1 MPAISNH
8 RQQALERLLEQ
19 YKDRPKLKGLLS
31 GLVNPLQE
39 IEEQLTRLE
48 SERWLD
54 EAEGI
59 QLDQMGKIVGELRN
73 NRGDEEYRL
82 AIYTRIFLNRGGGTP
97 EDIIAAL
104 NLVYDLERI
113 EYSEL
118 YPASFQV
125 YVQGY
130 DGLKGIKT
138 LVESIRPAGVGNS
151 VITHSDCNNPFMLS
165 ECSKKPYDLIVSD
178 DEGKSEFVAQ
188 DRDSHFTNLNICSDE
203 IVSFE
208 DGQGLGEIIIREN
221 YLKLGNGERYMVSE
235 NIPLVLIADSQDYM
249 LQGGGGLTEVIEHD

>member
-1 MPAISNH
+1 MPVISNH

-19 YKDRPKLKGLLS
+19 YKDRPKLKGLMS

-39 IEEQLTRLE
+39 IEEELTKLE

-54 EAEGI
+54 EAEGL
-59 QLDQMGKIVGELRN
+59 QLDHLGKIVGELRN
-73 NRGDEEYRL
+73 NRGDEEYRM

-104 NLVYDLERI
+104 DLVYRPERI

-130 DGLKGIKT
+130 DRLKGIKT
-138 LVESIRPAGVGNS
+138 LVESIKPAGVGN
-151 VITHSDCNNPFMLS
+151 VIITQLQENEPFV
-165 ECSKKPYDLIVSD
+165 CSGITVEKAV
-178 DEGKSEFVAQ
+178 
-188 DRDSHFTNLNICSDE
+188 LNISDE
-203 IVSFE
+203 TNGSLNLHE
-208 DGQGLGEIIIREN
+208 EGGQDHTLEIAADTILQPDNGLGFAGIIINECN
-221 YLKLGNGERYMVSE
+221 LEVANGGVYMIDDST
-235 NIPLVLIADSQDYM
+235 PLSLVASLEDFKVY
-249 LQGGGGLTEVIEHD
+249 GGGRLTGVIEND